1 MFLFSIPTLLYHQI
15 EFGFKL
21 KKKEEKIPFTKMRE
35 AISHKKT
42 LVAMLA
48 LAMEELIVKA
58 EFPSRSLWLGQQGPL
73 LCASKS

>member
-15 EFGFKL
+15 EFGFKP
-21 KKKEEKIPFTKMRE
+21 KKKKQIPFTKMRE

-58 EFPSRSLWLGQQGPL
+58 EFSSRSLWPGQQGL
-73 LCASKS
+73 LLGASKS